1 MVELLPKP
9 AACSLIGRSSFPM
22 SRAVRSIGSNRFV
35 VEAAP
40 GVRATSRP
48 PRPSSNAGG
57 VGRDIELGR
66 KGGRVAGHADTMYG
80 SQDTV
85 DPIIRASAALFA
97 VVIDAGLRE

>member
-1 MVELLPKP
+1 MTPDPLQPV
-9 AACSLIGRSSFPM
+9 AAGHQDQDGVPP
-22 SRAVRSIGSNRFV
+22 
-35 VEAAP
+35 EAAP